1 MLQIFNTIKKNIHF
15 IGGVLMVLFLCL
27 WLQQCNVTKDMKN
40 QLATTQHIAEQN
52 IAALADNTIQLRVTK
67 EQLANVDSYM
77 HEALVKID
85 SLGDIKSTTITVTN
99 PVYVGKDVVV
109 PNNLLIDT
117 PKQSYGLQFTSE
129 DAVRT
134 INGVSWFKFDTNKNS
149 IVVTPENTDIKDFKL
164 NFSLVISQYE
174 DQITKY
180 TRTKI
185 IPFNVKSD
193 GSLGDQIPES
203 LLKIN
208 FRNAEILDKPF
219 TPNKPSEPT
228 TSKGKFKSGWGV
240 SLNPVGVGVSNGK
253 FIVTPNISFGY
264 YITLR

>member
-1 MLQIFNTIKKNIHF
+1 MLQVFDTIKKNIHF
-15 IGGVLMVLFLCL
+15 IGGALMILFLCL

-52 IAALADNTIQLRVTK
+52 IAALADNSIQLRVTK
-67 EQLANVDSYM
+67 DQLANVDSHM
-77 HEALVKID
+77 HQALTKID
-85 SLGDIKSTTITVTN
+85 SLADIRSTTITVTK
-99 PVYVGKDVVV
+99 PIYVGKDVVV
-109 PNNLLIDT
+109 PNNLLVDT
-117 PKQSYGLQFTSE
+117 LRQSYGLQFTSE

-134 INGVSWFKFDTNKNS
+134 INGVSWFKFDTTKKS
-149 IVVTPENTDIKDFKL
+149 IIVVPENTDIKDFKL

-174 DQITKY
+174 DQVTKY

-185 IPFNVKSD
+185 IPFKVKGD
-193 GSLGDQIPES
+193 GSLGDEIPES

-219 TPNKPSEPT
+219 TPNTPKEPT
-228 TSKGKFKSGWGV
+228 PNKSKFKTGWALN
-240 SLNPVGVGVSNGK
+240 LNPVGLGINNGK
-253 FIVTPNISFGY
+253 LIVTPNISFGY